1 MLDSILLRWVAR
13 SSDSIV
19 SFFVRLDARLDVFIA
34 KHDDEV
40 AAFEDRISGIKDDAI
55 TQVQR
60 IEREAAEAVGDVEAK
75 IAEKRDAAAILLGL
89 KSALPTAKVAG

>member
-19 SFFVRLDARLDVFIA
+19 SFFVRLDARLDVFLA
-34 KHDDEV
+34 KHDAEV
-40 AAFEDRISGIKDDAI
+40 AGFEDDIAGIKQDVVNE
-55 TQVQR
+55 VQR
-60 IEREAAEAVGDVEAK
+60 LEREAAEAVNDVEAK

-89 KSALPTAKVAG
+89 KAALPTSKVAG